1 MFPID
6 VQYLTL
12 YIPLMSPKKTIHYVV
27 IRGPSYGTLDF
38 EAREDIRTEMREKL
52 EAGGIRFLEYQWVWD
67 EDDHCLLVAGQYEN
81 IDDAFWWIK
90 ALESLG
96 FEICIRTALP
106 GDD

>member
-1 MFPID
+1 LGCGNNLDNKSAGI
-6 VQYLTL
+6 
-12 YIPLMSPKKTIHYVV
+12 SKKKTIHYVV

-38 EAREDIRTEMREKL
+38 EARESIRTEIRERL
-52 EAGGIRFLEYQWVWD
+52 EAGGIRFVEYQWVWD

-96 FEICIRTALP
+96 FEICIRTGLP